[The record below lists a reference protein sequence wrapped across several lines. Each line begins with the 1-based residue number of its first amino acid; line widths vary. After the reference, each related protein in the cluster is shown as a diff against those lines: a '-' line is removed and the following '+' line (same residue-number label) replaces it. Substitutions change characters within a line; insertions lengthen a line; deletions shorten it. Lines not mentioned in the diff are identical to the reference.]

1 MSAPDRHDPDVTT
14 SAGPGSLLRDPG
26 ERPSAVRAAGVA
38 GLVFAVLTTAA
49 LLLVRD
55 APPAT
60 EADFDLWWESYAPRF
75 HVAMYLIPF
84 AGIAF
89 LWLLAAVRHRIGR
102 REDQFFATVL
112 LGSGLLFVAML
123 FASGAAAAAAAV
135 GTERTDRSAYETF
148 LFGRSI
154 GRAFFF
160 VFAVKMAAAFMLV
173 ASTIGRRTGVFPR
186 WFTIVGAITGIV
198 LLLTV
203 TIFEP
208 VALAFPLWVAIL
220 SVILIRSGT
229 SMAPSA
235 TSPPPDPWPE
245 PPPDP

>member
-1 MSAPDRHDPDVTT
+1 M
-14 SAGPGSLLRDPG
+14 LIRDPG
-26 ERPSAVRAAGVA
+26 ESASAVRAAGVA

-49 LLLVRD
+49 LLLMRD
-55 APPAT
+55 IPPAT
-60 EADFDLWWESYAPRF
+60 EAEFAAWWETYAPRF
-75 HVAMYLIPF
+75 YVALYLIPF

-89 LWLLAAVRHRIGR
+89 LWLLAALRHRIGR

-135 GTERTDRSAYETF
+135 ATERSDRSSYDAF

-154 GRAFFF
+154 ARAFFF
-160 VFAVKMAAAFMLV
+160 GFAVKMAAAFMLV

-186 WFTIVGAITGIV
+186 WFTIVGAITGLA
-198 LLLTV
+198 LLLSV
-203 TIFEP
+203 TMFEP

-220 SVILIRSGT
+220 SVLLLRGRPGTATASPGSGDG
-229 SMAPSA
+229 PGV
-235 TSPPPDPWPE
+235 SPA
-245 PPPDP
+245 

>member
-1 MSAPDRHDPDVTT
+1 MT
-14 SAGPGSLLRDPG
+14 STGPTLLMPDPG
-26 ERPSAVRAAGVA
+26 ESASAVRAAGIA
-38 GLVFAVLTTAA
+38 GLLFAVLTTVA
-49 LLLVRD
+49 LLLMRD
-55 APPAT
+55 TPPAT
-60 EADFDLWWESYAPRF
+60 EAEFEVWWETYAPRF
-75 HVAMYLIPF
+75 YVALYLIPF

-89 LWLLAAVRHRIGR
+89 LWLLAALRHRIGR

-135 GTERTDRSAYETF
+135 ATERSDRSSYDAF

-154 GRAFFF
+154 ARAFFF

-173 ASTIGRRTGVFPR
+173 ASTIGRRTEVFPR
-186 WFTIVGAITGIV
+186 WFTVVGAVTGIG

-203 TIFEP
+203 TVFEP

-220 SVILIRSGT
+220 SVLLLRARSA
-229 SMAPSA
+229 APVE
-235 TSPPPDPWPE
+235 T
-245 PPPDP
+245 

>member
-1 MSAPDRHDPDVTT
+1 MPTPRDRADLDVATT
-14 SAGPGSLLRDPG
+14 SGPTLLMPDPG
-26 ERPSAVRAAGVA
+26 ESVSAVRAAGVA

-49 LLLVRD
+49 LLLMRD
-55 APPAT
+55 TPPTT
-60 EADFDLWWESYAPRF
+60 EAEFETWWATYAPRF
-75 HVAMYLIPF
+75 YVALYITPF

-89 LWLLAAVRHRIGR
+89 LWLLAALRHRIGR

-135 GTERTDRSAYETF
+135 ATERSDRSSYDAF

-154 GRAFFF
+154 ARAFFF
-160 VFAVKMAAAFMLV
+160 GFAVKMAAAFMLV

-186 WFTIVGAITGIV
+186 WFSFVGAFTGV
-198 LLLTV
+198 ALLVTV
-203 TIFEP
+203 TTFEP

-220 SVILIRSGT
+220 SVLLLRSRNPT
-229 SMAPSA
+229 PSG
-235 TSPPPDPWPE
+235 S
-245 PPPDP
+245 